1 MEDGMLRWR
10 RNFRRAGGRRWS
22 GTSLVE
28 LALTAPLLALILVG
42 AVDLG
47 RVFIYYERLTSAVR
61 EGAIYASYQTDK
73 TSIRD
78 RAYAETNGQLGTTGV
93 DFVVDTTSDIKFY
106 QGATTTE
113 IASNKTPGSGD
124 SVEVTG
130 HYRFRPMT
138 STLVRILPANYQ
150 IRKSVRMVLN

>member
-1 MEDGMLRWR
+1 MLRWR
-10 RNFRRAGGRRWS
+10 RKLRRAGGRARA

-42 AVDLG
+42 AVDLA

-61 EGAIYASYQTDK
+61 EGAIYGTYI
-73 TSIRD
+73 TSAKDLPTTATTIRD

-93 DFVVDTTSDIKFY
+93 DFVIDTTSDIKFY
-106 QGATTTE
+106 QGATTTVTT
-113 IASNKTPGSGD
+113 KPGSGD

-130 HYRFRPMT
+130 HYRFRP
-138 STLVRILPANYQ
+138 
-150 IRKSVRMVLN
+150 

>member
-1 MEDGMLRWR
+1 MLRWR
-10 RNFRRAGGRRWS
+10 RGLRRAGGRAWA

-28 LALTAPLLALILVG
+28 LALLSPLLALILVG

-47 RVFIYYERLTSAVR
+47 RAFIYYERLTAAVR
-61 EGAIYASYQTDK
+61 EGAIYATYQTDK
-73 TSIRD
+73 MSIRD

-106 QGATTTE
+106 QGATTTV
-113 IASNKTPGSGD
+113 ITTPGSGD
-124 SVEVTG
+124 SVEVIG
-130 HYRFRPMT
+130 HYRFRPLT